1 MKPQIHFCLDIYII
15 SESLVI
21 GSKEAMHFAH
31 NVRILELQAVFEAI
45 PLLPRPHLLKRNI
58 WGPLYFVRCEVTYLM
73 NKLM

>member
-1 MKPQIHFCLDIYII
+1 MKPQIHVCLDIYII

-58 WGPLYFVRCEVTYLM
+58 
-73 NKLM
+73 